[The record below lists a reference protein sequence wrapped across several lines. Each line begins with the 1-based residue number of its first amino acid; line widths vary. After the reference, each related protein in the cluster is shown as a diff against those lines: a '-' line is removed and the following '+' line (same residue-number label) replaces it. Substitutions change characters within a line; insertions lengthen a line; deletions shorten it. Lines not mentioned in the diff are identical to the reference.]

1 VIVNEPEPETD
12 KAETPPC
19 ESNVIFSK
27 SKVETVRKS
36 GKLGSLLDEKVRK
49 LHEQAKASSEGN
61 EDNDEPLMK
70 VGDFQIVMNKGD

>member
-1 VIVNEPEPETD
+1 
-12 KAETPPC
+12 
-19 ESNVIFSK
+19 
-27 SKVETVRKS
+27 
-36 GKLGSLLDEKVRK
+36 LLDEKVRK